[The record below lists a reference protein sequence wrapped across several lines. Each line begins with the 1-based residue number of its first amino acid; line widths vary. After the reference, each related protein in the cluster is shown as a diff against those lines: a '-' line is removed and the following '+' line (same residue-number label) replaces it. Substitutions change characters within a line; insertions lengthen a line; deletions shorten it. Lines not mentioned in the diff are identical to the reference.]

1 MYQKKKAKGKHWEHY
16 WKSGKQQKDNRKFI
30 KQYEHSNTIK
40 RGGKCNGG
48 FNWKKLYRQGA
59 RWWARKEEFLEKDNK
74 KDGSMER
81 QSKDGLFQQRERY
94 GKQKVE
100 GNKTMMKAKKSGRLP
115 NLNPSSCLSLLYE
128 DGLIPKARKFGITHS
143 TMPLKPRYSL
153 VKPKERIYG
162 NKWKKIEKE
171 GRIT

>member
-1 MYQKKKAKGKHWEHY
+1 MVDSIGRSSIGRSPMVGKKRKNFLKKTIRKMEVWRDKARI
-16 WKSGKQQKDNRKFI
+16 NI
-30 KQYEHSNTIK
+30 
-40 RGGKCNGG
+40 
-48 FNWKKLYRQGA
+48 
-59 RWWARKEEFLEKDNK
+59 
-74 KDGSMER
+74 
-81 QSKDGLFQQRERY
+81 FQQRERY
-94 GKQKVE
+94 KQKVE

-143 TMPLKPRYSL
+143 TVPLKPRYSL